1 MHNKHYHISIRID
14 SQKKK
19 KKKINN
25 NKTSNTTYFTIFST
39 IHLIIPSGIYI
50 YIYIYIEDR
59 SDVSSGIKK
68 MIVHHSQMVSSIS
81 CEINFLHSK
90 ILIIYIYICM
100 YVLNIKKTKAFK
112 FHACERNASK
122 FV

>member
-19 KKKINN
+19 KKINK
-25 NKTSNTTYFTIFST
+25 NKTSNTTYFTIFFT
-39 IHLIIPSGIYI
+39 IHLIIPSGI

-90 ILIIYIYICM
+90 ILIIYIYM
-100 YVLNIKKTKAFK
+100 YVCIKY
-112 FHACERNASK
+112 
-122 FV
+122 

>member
-1 MHNKHYHISIRID
+1 MAYIS
-14 SQKKK
+14 
-19 KKKINN
+19 
-25 NKTSNTTYFTIFST
+25 
-39 IHLIIPSGIYI
+39 I

-90 ILIIYIYICM
+90 ILIIYICM

>member
-19 KKKINN
+19 KKINK
-25 NKTSNTTYFTIFST
+25 NKTSNTTYFTIFFT
-39 IHLIIPSGIYI
+39 IHLIIPSGIYIYI

-90 ILIIYIYICM
+90 ILILYIYIYVCM
-100 YVLNIKKTKAFK
+100 Y
-112 FHACERNASK
+112 
-122 FV
+122 